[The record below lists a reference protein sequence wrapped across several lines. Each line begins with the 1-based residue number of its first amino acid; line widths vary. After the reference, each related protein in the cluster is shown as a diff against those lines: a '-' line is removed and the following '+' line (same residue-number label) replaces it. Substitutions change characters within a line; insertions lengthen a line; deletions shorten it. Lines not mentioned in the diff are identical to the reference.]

1 MLDNAASYVD
11 QYQYVS
17 ISDDR
22 KKDLS
27 YRLLVSFNKSTLMDV
42 LNSSGLAVWD
52 VNRAKILLWLVI
64 EQKGK
69 QAFLDIDRN
78 AKVEKAIQDAAMAK
92 GIPLLLPLMD
102 LEEKQAISVIDIL
115 AAKPDKILEASSRY
129 DVATILSGKLVKKR
143 TCWSSEWALHFNNK
157 IERWTVSCTDL
168 KTNLNNAL
176 QGVYEYLSVFYAL
189 RRAMLPH
196 EIRGLLSP

>member
-1 MLDNAASYVD
+1 M
-11 QYQYVS
+11 
-17 ISDDR
+17 SDDR

-78 AKVEKAIQDAAMAK
+78 AKE
-92 GIPLLLPLMD
+92 
-102 LEEKQAISVIDIL
+102 
-115 AAKPDKILEASSRY
+115 
-129 DVATILSGKLVKKR
+129 
-143 TCWSSEWALHFNNK
+143 
-157 IERWTVSCTDL
+157 
-168 KTNLNNAL
+168 
-176 QGVYEYLSVFYAL
+176 
-189 RRAMLPH
+189 
-196 EIRGLLSP
+196 

>member
-78 AKVEKAIQDAAMAK
+78 AKE
-92 GIPLLLPLMD
+92 
-102 LEEKQAISVIDIL
+102 
-115 AAKPDKILEASSRY
+115 
-129 DVATILSGKLVKKR
+129 
-143 TCWSSEWALHFNNK
+143 
-157 IERWTVSCTDL
+157 
-168 KTNLNNAL
+168 
-176 QGVYEYLSVFYAL
+176 
-189 RRAMLPH
+189 
-196 EIRGLLSP
+196 

>member
-1 MLDNAASYVD
+1 
-11 QYQYVS
+11 
-17 ISDDR
+17 
-22 KKDLS
+22 
-27 YRLLVSFNKSTLMDV
+27 MDV

-189 RRAMLPH
+189 RNEDSIIP
-196 EIRGLLSP
+196 